1 MSASGKIDTV
11 LLLAS
16 SSKTRRL
23 NAIWLRRRSINL
35 MFERTKES
43 SISSALMEFML
54 SDKGSSF

>member
-43 SISSALMEFML
+43 SISSALME
-54 SDKGSSF
+54 SC